1 MSVRV
6 LPRTI
11 SRMLTVSPKTDMG
24 ADSFLTGDGA
34 GLYDDSPVAE
44 LIVSEYTDRA
54 ADNRIADDVFHR
66 NGYAYRL
73 HRKRLPYHCYWRC

>member
-1 MSVRV
+1 MSVRGAAKNYFPYV
-6 LPRTI
+6 
-11 SRMLTVSPKTDMG
+11 TVSPETDMG

-44 LIVSEYTDRA
+44 LIVSEYTDGA